1 MPFNI
6 PDTGQKRVV
15 IVGGGFGGLT
25 LARKLSRSDFQ
36 VVLVDKPRGAVAV
49 EIVTSHR
56 GKADRASVG
65 ISAQKRQI
73 DAAAYGEFVGYEKPG
88 QRRDGN
94 DGSIKI
100 AGVID
105 DGKTGRSADQ
115 NGAFVRLCP
124 GLEAGEQ
131 KTCEEQ

>member
-1 MPFNI
+1 MGIEVAAGVDVFP
-6 PDTGQKRVV
+6 GQ
-15 IVGGGFGGLT
+15 
-25 LARKLSRSDFQ
+25 AALSE
-36 VVLVDKPRGAVAV
+36 KPRGAVAV